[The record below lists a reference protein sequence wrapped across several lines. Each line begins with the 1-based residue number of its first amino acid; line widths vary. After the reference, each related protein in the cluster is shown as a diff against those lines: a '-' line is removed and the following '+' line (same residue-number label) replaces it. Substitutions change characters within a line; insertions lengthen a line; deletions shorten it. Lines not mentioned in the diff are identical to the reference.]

1 MSNASHLAERT
12 LWDELGWRAIFL
24 TKVPALP
31 IILLGAMLAV
41 VGITPHERGEVVVY
55 FGVGFAAIIGLVLTQ
70 IPVPAV
76 RHPRQR
82 ILLCGAVVLTTVLAY
97 AIDANPVIW
106 MAGLVLVLV
115 GLIFVG
121 VQGLVRSA
129 LTAQGLFAYHVY
141 WSPAIDYAAIFGV
154 GPDGRLTKQLECIHD
169 GQIQQN
175 LRRFALPPQ
184 DAREQVAIWD
194 AIAEETIRSLEQLDK
209 ALASSGHGNNVR
221 VVFDVD
227 MGGFIYLRLSP
238 HRFLFAATL
247 DQRFFNDNT
256 FDADVLRLYHDYMRR
271 SSVKEA

>member
-31 IILLGAMLAV
+31 VILLGVMLTV
-41 VGITPHERGEVVVY
+41 IGVTPHKSDEVIY
-55 FGVGFAAIIGLVLTQ
+55 FGVGFAAVVGLVLTQ

-76 RHPRQR
+76 RQPRQR

-106 MAGLVLVLV
+106 MAGLVLVLL
-115 GLIFVG
+115 GLVFVG

-154 GPDGRLTKQLECIHD
+154 GPDGHLTKQLECIHD

-175 LRRFALPPQ
+175 LRRFALPSQ
-184 DAREQVAIWD
+184 DAREQVAVWD
-194 AIAEETIRSLEQLDK
+194 AIAEETIRSLGRMND

-227 MGGFIYLRLSP
+227 MGGFVYLRLGP

-247 DQRFFNDNT
+247 DQRFLNDNS

-271 SSVKEA
+271 GSVKEA